1 MQRFLV
7 RRLITTVIVL
17 LAVSV
22 IVFVMARASGDP
34 RLLMVDET
42 TTQEDYEKLGEVLGL
57 DKHPVE
63 QYFIFMKSVLRGDFG
78 RSIRERRPVKDAI
91 WERIPATI
99 HLGLVAFA
107 FSVVV
112 GVPLGILSS
121 VKRGGILDKIG
132 KFVALIGQSAPSF
145 WLGIMLIFLFAVRL
159 EWVPPSGRQDWNGVI
174 LPAITL
180 GWFSVAANLRL
191 VRSAMLEVLDS
202 EYIKL
207 ARAKGVPE
215 RTIIWKHALRNA
227 MIPPLTFAGV
237 TLGAMV
243 SGSLVAETVFAWPGL
258 GQLAVQAMQNAD
270 YPMLQGVVII
280 FTLIFVLA
288 ALLVDILYAY
298 INPRIRYS

>member
-1 MQRFLV
+1 MATTKKATAPKKKAAPRKKAAPKKKATSKPSAAPKATASIAKKTSA
-7 RRLITTVIVL
+7 RRRAVVVAGSRTPFVKAFKEFMRMDTIALGVSAVGGL
-17 LAVSV
+17 LE
-22 IVFVMARASGDP
+22 R
-34 RLLMVDET
+34 
-42 TTQEDYEKLGEVLGL
+42 TQISQGE
-57 DKHPVE
+57 
-63 QYFIFMKSVLRGDFG
+63 I
-78 RSIRERRPVKDAI
+78 DAI
-91 WERIPATI
+91 VW
-99 HLGLVAFA
+99 G
-107 FSVVV
+107 
-112 GVPLGILSS
+112 
-121 VKRGGILDKIG
+121 
-132 KFVALIGQSAPSF
+132 
-145 WLGIMLIFLFAVRL
+145 
-159 EWVPPSGRQDWNGVI
+159 GVI

-258 GQLAVQAMQNAD
+258 GQLAVQAMQSAD
-270 YPMLQGVVII
+270 YPMLQGVVMI

>member
-1 MQRFLV
+1 M
-7 RRLITTVIVL
+7 TTAVVL

-22 IVFVMARASGDP
+22 IIFVMARLTGDP
-34 RLLMVDET
+34 RLAILDDHFTME
-42 TTQEDYEKLGEVLGL
+42 QYEEVGVVLGL
-57 DKHPVE
+57 DKHPIE
-63 QYFIFMKSVLRGDFG
+63 QYFIFMKSVFKGDLG
-78 RSIRERRPVKDAI
+78 RSIKERRPVKDVI
-91 WERIPATI
+91 WERIPATL
-99 HLGLVAFA
+99 HLGLVAFV
-107 FSVVV
+107 FSVLV
-112 GVPLGILSS
+112 GVPLGVLSS
-121 VKRGGILDKIG
+121 VKRGSILDQIG

-159 EWVPPSGRQDWNGVI
+159 EWVPPSGRGDWNSVI

-207 ARAKGVPE
+207 SRAKGVPG

-237 TLGAMV
+237 TLGAMIT
-243 SGSLVAETVFAWPGL
+243 GSLVAETVFAWPGL
-258 GQLAVQAMQNAD
+258 GQLAVQALQASD
-270 YPMLQGVVII
+270 YPLLQGIVII
-280 FTLIFVLA
+280 FTIMFVVA
-288 ALLVDILYAY
+288 SLLVDMLYVY

>member
-7 RRLITTVIVL
+7 RRLITTAVVL

-22 IVFVMARASGDP
+22 IIFVMARLVGDP
-34 RLLMVDET
+34 RLAILDDNFTME
-42 TTQEDYEKLGEVLGL
+42 QYEEVGVVLGL

-63 QYFIFMKSVLRGDFG
+63 QYFIFMKGVFQGDFG
-78 RSIRERRPVKDAI
+78 RSIKERRPVKDVI
-91 WERIPATI
+91 WERIPATL
-99 HLGLVAFA
+99 HLGLVAFV

-112 GVPLGILSS
+112 GVPLGVLSS
-121 VKRGGILDKIG
+121 VKRGGILDQIG
-132 KFVALIGQSAPSF
+132 KMVALVGQSAPSF

-159 EWVPPSGRQDWNGVI
+159 EWVPPSGRGDWNSVI

-207 ARAKGVPE
+207 ARAKGVPG
-215 RTIIWKHALRNA
+215 RAVIWKHALRNA

-243 SGSLVAETVFAWPGL
+243 TGSLVAETVFAWPGL
-258 GQLAVQAMQNAD
+258 GQLAVQALGASD
-270 YPMLQGVVII
+270 YPLLQGVVII
-280 FTLIFVLA
+280 FTLMFVSA
-288 ALLVDILYAY
+288 SLLVDMLYVY

>member
-1 MQRFLV
+1 M
-7 RRLITTVIVL
+7 
-17 LAVSV
+17 
-22 IVFVMARASGDP
+22 
-34 RLLMVDET
+34 
-42 TTQEDYEKLGEVLGL
+42 
-57 DKHPVE
+57 
-63 QYFIFMKSVLRGDFG
+63 
-78 RSIRERRPVKDAI
+78 KDAI
-91 WERIPATI
+91 WERIPATL
-99 HLGLVAFA
+99 HLGLVAFV

-121 VKRGGILDKIG
+121 VKRGGILDKMG
-132 KFVALIGQSAPSF
+132 KLVALIGQSAPSF

-159 EWVPPSGRQDWNGVI
+159 EWVPPSGRHDWNSVI

-215 RTIIWKHALRNA
+215 KTIIWKHALRNA
-227 MIPPLTFAGV
+227 LIPPLTFAGV

-243 SGSLVAETVFAWPGL
+243 TGSLVAETVFAWPGL
-258 GQLAVQAMQNAD
+258 GQLAVQAMQSAD
-270 YPMLQGVVII
+270 YPLLQGVVII
-280 FTLIFVLA
+280 FTLMFVLA

>member
-1 MQRFLV
+1 M
-7 RRLITTVIVL
+7 
-17 LAVSV
+17 AGPSCSV
-22 IVFVMARASGDP
+22 GLSGM
-34 RLLMVDET
+34 RS
-42 TTQEDYEKLGEVLGL
+42 G
-57 DKHPVE
+57 
-63 QYFIFMKSVLRGDFG
+63 RGSLPPSTWD
-78 RSIRERRPVKDAI
+78 SSPS
-91 WERIPATI
+91 
-99 HLGLVAFA
+99 L

-121 VKRGGILDKIG
+121 VKRGGILDQIG

-145 WLGIMLIFLFAVRL
+145 WLGIMLIFLFCGPAWSGSLPPGVRTGTA
-159 EWVPPSGRQDWNGVI
+159 SF

-243 SGSLVAETVFAWPGL
+243 TGSLVAETVFAWPGL
-258 GQLAVQAMQNAD
+258 GQLAVQAMQSAD
-270 YPMLQGVVII
+270 YPLLQGVVII
-280 FTLIFVLA
+280 FTLMFVLA

>member
-1 MQRFLV
+1 MQRFLI

-22 IVFVMARASGDP
+22 IVFVMARAAGDP
-34 RLLMVDET
+34 RLLMLDET
-42 TTQEDYEKLGEVLGL
+42 STQEDYERLGVVLGL
-57 DKHPVE
+57 DKHPVQ
-63 QYFIFMKSVLRGDFG
+63 QYLIFMKSVLRGDFG
-78 RSIRERRPVKDAI
+78 RSIKERRPVKDAI
-91 WERIPATI
+91 WERIPATL
-99 HLGLVAFA
+99 HLGLVAFV

-121 VKRGGILDKIG
+121 VKRGGILDKMG
-132 KFVALIGQSAPSF
+132 KLVALIGQSAPSF

-159 EWVPPSGRQDWNGVI
+159 EWVPPSGRHDWNSVI

-215 RTIIWKHALRNA
+215 KTIIWKHALRNA
-227 MIPPLTFAGV
+227 LIPPLTFAGV

-243 SGSLVAETVFAWPGL
+243 TGSLVAETVFAWPGL
-258 GQLAVQAMQNAD
+258 GQLAVQAMQSAD
-270 YPMLQGVVII
+270 YPLLQGVVII
-280 FTLIFVLA
+280 FTLMFVLA

>member
-7 RRLITTVIVL
+7 RRLITTVVVL

-34 RLLMVDET
+34 RLLMLDET
-42 TTQEDYEKLGEVLGL
+42 STQEDFEQLGVVLGL
-57 DKHPVE
+57 DKHPVQ
-63 QYFIFMKSVLRGDFG
+63 QYFIFLKSVLKGDLG
-78 RSIRERRPVKDAI
+78 RSLLQRRPVKDAI
-91 WERIPATI
+91 WERIPATL
-99 HLGLVAFA
+99 HLGLVAFV
-107 FSVVV
+107 FSVIV

-121 VKRGGILDKIG
+121 VKRGGILDQIG
-132 KFVALIGQSAPSF
+132 KLVALIGQSAPSF

-243 SGSLVAETVFAWPGL
+243 TGSLVAETVFAWPGL
-258 GQLAVQAMQNAD
+258 GQLAVQAMQSAD
-270 YPMLQGVVII
+270 YPLLQGVVII
-280 FTLIFVLA
+280 FTLMFVLA
-288 ALLVDILYAY
+288 ALLVDVLYAY

>member
-22 IVFVMARASGDP
+22 IVFVMARAAGDP
-34 RLLMVDET
+34 RLLMLDET
-42 TTQEDYEKLGEVLGL
+42 STLDDYEQLGVTLGL
-57 DKHPVE
+57 DKHPVQ

-78 RSIRERRPVKDAI
+78 RSLLQRRPVRDAI
-91 WERIPATI
+91 WERIPATL

-121 VKRGGILDKIG
+121 VKRGGILDQIG

-145 WLGIMLIFLFAVRL
+145 WLGIMLIFFFAVRL
-159 EWVPPSGRQDWNGVI
+159 EWVPPSGRQDWNGVF

-243 SGSLVAETVFAWPGL
+243 TGSLVAETVFAWPGL
-258 GQLAVQAMQNAD
+258 GQLAVQAMQSAD
-270 YPMLQGVVII
+270 YPLLQGVVII
-280 FTLIFVLA
+280 FTLMFVLA

>member
-1 MQRFLV
+1 MQRFLI

-22 IVFVMARASGDP
+22 IVFVMARAAGDP
-34 RLLMVDET
+34 RLLMLDET
-42 TTQEDYEKLGEVLGL
+42 STQADYERLGVVLGL
-57 DKHPVE
+57 DKHPVQ
-63 QYFIFMKSVLRGDFG
+63 QYLIFMKSVLRGDFG
-78 RSIRERRPVKDAI
+78 RSIKERRPVKDAI
-91 WERIPATI
+91 WERIPATL
-99 HLGLVAFA
+99 HLGLVAFV

-121 VKRGGILDKIG
+121 VKRGGILDKMG
-132 KFVALIGQSAPSF
+132 KLVALIGQSAPSF

-159 EWVPPSGRQDWNGVI
+159 EWVPPSGRHDWNSVI

-215 RTIIWKHALRNA
+215 KTIIWKHALRNA
-227 MIPPLTFAGV
+227 LIPPLTFAGV

-243 SGSLVAETVFAWPGL
+243 TGSLVAETVFAWPGL
-258 GQLAVQAMQNAD
+258 GQLAVQAMQSAD
-270 YPMLQGVVII
+270 YPLLQGVVII
-280 FTLIFVLA
+280 FTLMFVLA